1 MDQHPLTG
9 CFFFAII
16 YLSFVSLP
24 TTAVMP
30 FGRFSISGYRNLPFQ
45 LRYKMTI
52 KVLVLK
58 SGEDVIADVQEM
70 MSSENQVMGYFLT
83 KPCVVKLQAKETNTD
98 VSVRM
103 HPWMPFAREKMI
115 PLTTDWVVTMVT
127 PVESIQEMYE
137 KQVLNDGK
145 ENDSTTDSDEQSET
159 DNSD

>member
-1 MDQHPLTG
+1 
-9 CFFFAII
+9 
-16 YLSFVSLP
+16 
-24 TTAVMP
+24 
-30 FGRFSISGYRNLPFQ
+30 
-45 LRYKMTI
+45 MTI

-83 KPCVVKLQAKETNTD
+83 KPCVVKLQAKETNND

-103 HPWMPFAREKMI
+103 HPWMPLARETMI
-115 PLTTDWVVTMVT
+115 PMSADWVVTMVT
-127 PVESIQEMYE
+127 PVEKIQEMYVN
-137 KQVLNDGK
+137 QVLNDGK

>member
-1 MDQHPLTG
+1 
-9 CFFFAII
+9 
-16 YLSFVSLP
+16 
-24 TTAVMP
+24 
-30 FGRFSISGYRNLPFQ
+30 
-45 LRYKMTI
+45 MTI

-70 MSSENQVMGYFLT
+70 MSSSDQVIGYFLN
-83 KPCVVKLQAKETNTD
+83 KPCVVKIQAKETNTD

-145 ENDSTTDSDEQSET
+145 ENDSTTDSNEQSET